1 MAVPKVFQT
10 FNSLL
15 GSIVRKRN
23 ATIVGPSKQLVG
35 EFPPV
40 TFERL
45 YEYYHGWDQIKR
57 AVDTMHQKFMG
68 AGIEVK
74 SNNEAFN
81 VFITKWWD
89 ISNCEKK
96 FSEFFFSTFI
106 TGNGVMEVQYTPDG
120 RLGNIEHVPMQTIY
134 RIFRDQFGNELKLVQ
149 VVDGVFKELDPQF
162 FIHWLINNPDRQAFG
177 KSEFHSLAS
186 PRPVTAK
193 TDPVTGE
200 AVNPDRTLRP
210 LLDAQ
215 AILQNSEVEIK
226 EKMAKPRLLV
236 SAVGMPRDQMAKV
249 QAEMANADSDQY
261 IWMFDKPID
270 SKELQVQGQPKY
282 DNYGS
287 SVEDHID
294 IGTGFASKVIK
305 NQQGFSYSS
314 SQTPFDVLDQRMVD
328 MQSQASEMIKDRLI
342 RPLAESWGFND
353 FDEMEVEVTF
363 MPSVRRLSMDDIRQL
378 PTDAVSPEEKREI
391 LKKLHIPLD
400 DNLWEDF
407 QNEAKKAQRE
417 QGGAMGGMGG
427 FGDDGSG
434 GFGGGFPTESGFP
447 DECAGRVGNPQ
458 GQSPKSP
465 ISAGSD
471 ESPKTLSPPV
481 QNPLEKTRPSPT
493 RTDKKIGESIKEVEL
508 LDTLKKLANE
518 VEGLKKQLGER
529 IPLPPTAYNDSQDM
543 YVSQGIHQYGTPEI
557 TDPEVRREYGL
568 DKDEFED
575 ELPAS
580 APQRSADVS
589 LGIDPNLDPNGE
601 EEMAKAQKREDS
613 MVDGDAYQGGTQI
626 GGGINDSSDGTY
638 KDPYDLDNTIKP
650 ELEKPLTDMKNV
662 GPRQPPVVKER
673 DYKRELAN
681 ETEEEEK
688 EKAKA
693 NQPIAPSEMDPRD
706 NDKTS
711 SQDIQNI
718 DIEDDQER
726 DDFEEEDND
735 PELPK
740 NDPSGI
746 DEEERVELNNNSFRE
761 EETPTNGEKPLDVPN
776 ENSPL
781 GSDQDKPAGSISG
794 LDDAVIGDSSQ
805 YRLKKDELG
814 IEEPEQEEYKDILDN
829 TGLNMK
835 PDGTNDG
842 MVYMPEDRQ
851 QLDPNN
857 PFDPNNDNIEYTE
870 QTDEQGNQIPDLR
883 FDQTQNSDEEQP
895 EIEREHE
902 IVTVDDFEREEELSD
917 IASMEQPVPE
927 IPEQPMEE
935 DQYEQVDFE
944 IPEIPDTLLPD
955 GQEEIP
961 DGQEEAEE
969 EVSGPPAGTTMVA
982 NNQPEREEAD
992 VLPDGKVVDDKK
1004 WKTKTGEKKK
1014 ARRKRK

>member
-81 VFITKWWD
+81 VFVEKWWD
-89 ISNCEKK
+89 ISNVEKK
-96 FSEFFFSTFI
+96 FSEFFFSVFI
-106 TGNGVMEVQYTPDG
+106 TGNGIMEVQFTSDG
-120 RLGNIEHVPMQTIY
+120 RLGNVEHVPMQTIY

-162 FIHWLINNPDRQAFG
+162 FIHWMINNPDRQAFG

-193 TDPVTGE
+193 TDPITGE
-200 AVNPDRTLRP
+200 SVNPDRTLRP

-282 DNYGS
+282 DNYGQN
-287 SVEDHID
+287 VEDHID

-305 NQQGFSYSS
+305 NQGGFSYSS

-342 RPLAESWGFND
+342 RPLAESWGFKD

-434 GFGGGFPTESGFP
+434 GFGGGFPAESGFP
-447 DECAGRVGNPQ
+447 DEGAGHVGNPQ

-465 ISAGSD
+465 VSAGSD
-471 ESPKTLSPPV
+471 ESPKVRQPPV
-481 QNPLEKTRPSPT
+481 ANPMESDRPNPT
-493 RTDKKIGESIKEVEL
+493 RKDKRSGEVKNDEL
-508 LDTLKKLANE
+508 INTLKQLASE
-518 VEGLKKQLGER
+518 VEGLKKQVGER

-568 DKDEFED
+568 DKDEFEN

-580 APQRSADVS
+580 APQRRADVMQ
-589 LGIDPNLDPNGE
+589 GIDPNIDPNNE
-601 EEMAKAQKREDS
+601 DEMAKVQKREDS

-650 ELEKPLTDMKNV
+650 ELEIPLTDMKNV

-673 DYKRELAN
+673 DYKKELAN
-681 ETEEEEK
+681 ETEEEEE

-718 DIEDDQER
+718 DVEDDQER

-746 DEEERVELNNNSFRE
+746 DEEERVELNNGSFRE
-761 EETPTNGEKPLDVPN
+761 EEVPTNGE
-776 ENSPL
+776 SPL
-781 GSDQDKPAGSISG
+781 EIPNDDSPLVDDQDKPAGSISG

-814 IEEPEQEEYKDILDN
+814 LEDPEPEQYNDVLDN

-851 QLDPNN
+851 QIDPDN
-857 PFDPNNDNIEYTE
+857 PFDPANNNVQYTD

-883 FDQTQNSDEEQP
+883 FDQTQNSEEEQP

-902 IVTVDDFEREEELSD
+902 IVTQDDFEKEEDLAD
-917 IASMEQPVPE
+917 VASIQEPIPE
-927 IPEQPMEE
+927 MPEQPMGQDL
-935 DQYEQVDFE
+935 DQQPQVDFE

-955 GQEEIP
+955 GQEE
-961 DGQEEAEE
+961 AEE
-969 EVSGPPAGTTMVA
+969 DVSVSGPPAGTTMVA
-982 NNQPEREEAD
+982 NNQYEEPD
-992 VLPDGKVVDDKK
+992 VLPDGKVVDGKK

-1014 ARRKRK
+1014 KTKRKRK